1 MMRICAALYMIMA
14 NRYDWQMFIE
24 ATGDGGSG
32 KSTFTHIA
40 SLLAGKQN
48 TVSAEM
54 TSLDDAGGRAQ
65 VVGSRLIVLADQPKY
80 TGEGTGIKKITG
92 GDPVEIN
99 PKYEK
104 RFTAV
109 IRAVV
114 LATNNNPM
122 IFTERAGGVAR
133 RRVIFRFDNIV
144 SEAEKDRELPEK
156 IAAEIPVIIRRLL
169 ANFADPEKAR
179 ALLLEQRDGD
189 EALAIKQQT
198 DPVIEFCP
206 VPEFSGGSTW
216 PDDGR
221 RWRFREVHNQ
231 EQPLPRLSGVYGVRR
246 QDQTAKRK

>member
-1 MMRICAALYMIMA
+1 
-14 NRYDWQMFIE
+14 
-24 ATGDGGSG
+24 
-32 KSTFTHIA
+32 
-40 SLLAGKQN
+40 
-48 TVSAEM
+48 
-54 TSLDDAGGRAQ
+54 RAQ

-156 IAAEIPVIIRRLL
+156 IAAEIPVII
-169 ANFADPEKAR
+169 
-179 ALLLEQRDGD
+179 
-189 EALAIKQQT
+189 
-198 DPVIEFCP
+198 
-206 VPEFSGGSTW
+206 
-216 PDDGR
+216 
-221 RWRFREVHNQ
+221 
-231 EQPLPRLSGVYGVRR
+231 
-246 QDQTAKRK
+246 